1 MNYKNIN
8 DYELVYQIRENDE
21 CAYNTLFNKY
31 SFIVNKLAYEYY
43 NKNKNLGIELDDLIQ
58 EGFFAIST
66 SIKDYNQD
74 ASLFYTYVVLC
85 IRREM
90 ERYIKYNR
98 RNKQMV
104 LNTAISLNQFIDDNS
119 ELLLEDVIE
128 SSYNLEDSICN
139 SDFFNRIFMYRHNLS
154 FEESLIFELKFNQ
167 FSNREIATLLDISYK
182 KVDNCL
188 RKIRN
193 KFVKFKITL

>member
-1 MNYKNIN
+1 MI
-8 DYELVYQIRENDE
+8 
-21 CAYNTLFNKY
+21 
-31 SFIVNKLAYEYY
+31 
-43 NKNKNLGIELDDLIQ
+43 
-58 EGFFAIST
+58 
-66 SIKDYNQD
+66 
-74 ASLFYTYVVLC
+74 
-85 IRREM
+85 
-90 ERYIKYNR
+90 
-98 RNKQMV
+98 
-104 LNTAISLNQFIDDNS
+104 LNTAISFNQFIDENN

-193 KFVKFKITL
+193 KLVKFKITL

>member
-1 MNYKNIN
+1 MIEDGESVDSDVILKVNN
-8 DYELVYQIRENDE
+8 DNNGYQDSFSDSGSVGESFYANRQITSNFEDEN
-21 CAYNTLFNKY
+21 
-31 SFIVNKLAYEYY
+31 
-43 NKNKNLGIELDDLIQ
+43 
-58 EGFFAIST
+58 
-66 SIKDYNQD
+66 
-74 ASLFYTYVVLC
+74 
-85 IRREM
+85 
-90 ERYIKYNR
+90 
-98 RNKQMV
+98 
-104 LNTAISLNQFIDDNS
+104 
-119 ELLLEDVIE
+119 LLEDVIE

-193 KFVKFKITL
+193 KLVKFKITL